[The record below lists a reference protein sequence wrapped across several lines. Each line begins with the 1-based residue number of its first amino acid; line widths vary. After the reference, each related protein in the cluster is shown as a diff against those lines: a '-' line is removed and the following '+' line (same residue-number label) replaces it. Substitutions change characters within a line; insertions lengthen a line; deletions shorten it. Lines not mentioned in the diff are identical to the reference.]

1 MAKINVTFM
10 SYDSDVYG
18 SVEDAKADGALNT
31 FDMEVMDMNH
41 LYLCAET
48 LKRGM
53 KLQAAV
59 TGGEEPLLII
69 QMRL

>member
-10 SYDSDVYG
+10 SYDSGVYG
-18 SVEDAKADGALNT
+18 SVDDAKADGALHT

-41 LYLCAET
+41 LSLYAET

-53 KLQAAV
+53 KLQSAA
-59 TGGEEPLLII
+59 TGSEEPLLII
-69 QMRL
+69 QMKL